1 MTGESTGSPRRVGD
15 GQPANCRDEAP
26 GGKHRSAFS
35 RHAQP
40 CPLAV
45 AAAGWS
51 LSTIEGLV
59 RIGALLACDEPGL
72 SGAACLSVAAV
83 AWYHVATM
91 RHGTRPCSGNATPT
105 ESTEAANAAEG
116 FRGDGDPRRGEA
128 FAIAACLLLGL
139 CGAAAGAEPAF
150 EAGMPNPPA
159 APTTVRCAMLI
170 LDVVDIDDVDE
181 SFEAEIAL
189 VASWHDPRLAFD
201 AEAEGTDVKLFQGG
215 FQFAEIYQGWW
226 PQLVIVNQ
234 VGSGDTNAIAIKVMP
249 DGEVRYIE
257 QRSAVFETPMQ
268 LHDYP
273 FDTQQLRVTLV
284 PFGNTVNEVVLEVD
298 ERYAQSTDEFVRRN
312 GDVNVAGWDLQH
324 LTMMADDTFIAT
336 SDGPSR
342 ISRMVTTIQLQR
354 RSWQLVWQMLFPLLV
369 IVSMIWSIFWI
380 DSESLADRLNVSFI
394 GVLTIVAYQFVVIEN
409 MPRMSYLTFT
419 DTLLL
424 VSFVT
429 MAATIPQSLAMHALE
444 RKGRQ
449 AVARRIDRI
458 CRWAFPATYLLLI
471 GGTVAWYATH

>member
-1 MTGESTGSPRRVGD
+1 MPPERAET
-15 GQPANCRDEAP
+15 
-26 GGKHRSAFS
+26 
-35 RHAQP
+35 
-40 CPLAV
+40 
-45 AAAGWS
+45 AAAIRNRGGGPRW
-51 LSTIEGLV
+51 GH
-59 RIGALLACDEPGL
+59 ALAL
-72 SGAACLSVAAV
+72 AACLVLA
-83 AWYHVATM
+83 
-91 RHGTRPCSGNATPT
+91 GL
-105 ESTEAANAAEG
+105 
-116 FRGDGDPRRGEA
+116 RG
-128 FAIAACLLLGL
+128 I
-139 CGAAAGAEPAF
+139 AAGADQAF
-150 EAGMPNPPA
+150 EAGMPNPPSL
-159 APTTVRCAMLI
+159 PTTVRCAMLI
-170 LDVVDIDDVDE
+170 LDVVDIDDVNE

-201 AEAEGTDVKLFQGG
+201 PAAEGTDEKLFQGA
-215 FQFAEIYQGWW
+215 FQFAEVFRGWW

-234 VGSGDTNAIAIKVMP
+234 VGSGDTNAIAIKVLP

-273 FDTQQLRVTLV
+273 FDTQRLRVAMV
-284 PFGNTVNEVVLEVD
+284 PFGNTVEEVVLEVD
-298 ERYAQSTDEFVRRN
+298 ESYAQSTDEFVRRN

-324 LTMMADDTFIAT
+324 LTMTADDTFIAT
-336 SDGPSR
+336 SDGPNR

-429 MAATIPQSLAMHALE
+429 MAATIPQSLAMHALQ
-444 RKGRQ
+444 RKGKQ
-449 AVARRIDRI
+449 GTARRIDRI
-458 CRWAFPATYLLLI
+458 CRWAFPVGYLLLI
-471 GGTVAWYATH
+471 GGTVAWYAAN